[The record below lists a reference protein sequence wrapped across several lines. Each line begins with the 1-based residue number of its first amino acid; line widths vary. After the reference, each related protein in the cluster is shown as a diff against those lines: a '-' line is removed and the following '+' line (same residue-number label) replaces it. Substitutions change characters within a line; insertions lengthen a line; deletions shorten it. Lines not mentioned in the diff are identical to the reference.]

1 MPGIFTKS
9 MNHFATGG
17 TLTDEDVVKP
27 DLEDGRY
34 TGYTEQ
40 VMKGSGALAPP
51 EEDPGDVVRA
61 TVDVVNAPFGKR
73 PFRDHFEPSDDGSEM
88 VNAVVDRGRRE
99 FMGNLGVGDF
109 LVPVRHSASH
119 SKPSL

>member
-1 MPGIFTKS
+1 M
-9 MNHFATGG
+9 TGG
-17 TLTDEDVVKP
+17 ALEDKDVVKQ

-34 TGYTEQ
+34 KGYAEQ

-51 EEDPGDVVRA
+51 EEDPGDVARA
-61 TVDVVNAPFGKR
+61 IVDVVNAPFGKR
-73 PFRDHFEPSDDGSEM
+73 PLRDHFEPSDDGSEV
-88 VNAVVDRGRRE
+88 VNVVVDRGRRE
-99 FMGNLGVGDF
+99 FMGNLGVGGF